1 MRTLASTLL
10 DALAQPVTQ
19 PGYLVEILFA
29 TPFRVSSRGNINWGG
44 NSWGAFDFKVSGLGV
59 DGSTSSQSGSLTFG
73 NDDHLMSALVL
84 NEGVAGRTIHVWKFS
99 GEAPEDADP
108 INIFSGIGDDVQGN
122 PSQGEL
128 TINLTQEGAQTLFCP
143 RRRITADQGFN
154 FLPPAGTLIVW
165 NTETYQLESDS
176 ISG

>member
-10 DALAQPVTQ
+10 DALGQPVTQ
-19 PGYLVEILFA
+19 PGYLIEILFA
-29 TPFRVSSRGNINWGG
+29 TPFRVSSRGSISWGG
-44 NSWGAFDFKVSGLGV
+44 NSWGAFDVRVQGLGI
-59 DGSTSSQSGSLTFG
+59 DGSTSSQTGSLTFG

-84 NEGVAGRTIHVWKFS
+84 NEGVAGRPITVWMFS
-99 GEAPEDADP
+99 GEEPEDADP
-108 INIFSGIGDDVQGN
+108 VVLFSGIGDDVAGN
-122 PSQGEL
+122 PTQGQL
-128 TINLTQEGAQTLFCP
+128 TINLAQQAAQTLFCP

-165 NTETYQLESDS
+165 NMETFELKSDS